1 MSKLIPTAE
10 LTLGPFF
17 PPQYVDAGASDLAVL
32 EGRHARGEAIEIHGR
47 VTQEDGT
54 PTNCLVLEIWQADAA
69 GIFRHPADR
78 RHGDADANFLGWG
91 RAATGKAGDYRFR
104 TIKPGAYAMPDGKLR
119 APHINVL
126 ILFSGLMRQLQTVIF
141 FAGEAANETDLVLTA
156 VQPAAL
162 RSRLVARHDG
172 PGRYRFDVRLRGEG
186 ETPFFQD

>member
-17 PPQYVDAGASDLAVL
+17 PPQYVDARASDLTVL
-32 EGRHARGEAIEIHGR
+32 DGRQARGEAIEIYGR
-47 VTQEDGT
+47 VTQDDGT
-54 PTNCLVLEIWQADAA
+54 PTDTLVLEIWQADAA
-69 GIFRHPADR
+69 GIFRHCADT
-78 RHGDADANFLGWG
+78 RHRDADANFMGWG

-162 RSRLVARHDG
+162 RSRLVAHRDG
-172 PGRYRFDVRLRGEG
+172 SGRYRFDVRLRGED